1 MASVSAGAA
10 QQEAELDSA
19 PPRATTLD
27 WGNSAP
33 LALVA
38 FAVTTFILSM
48 INADAVAVGVTPVV
62 FGVALMFG
70 GLTQLIAG
78 IIQLRTGNTF
88 AGCLF
93 AGFGAFWMS
102 FFAFALWFAKE
113 VPPAQLG
120 HAQGLFIYAFGI
132 FVVVMLAASLRTNAV
147 VVLALTI
154 LVFTFFFLGAG
165 FYGAHTTLIHW
176 GGYFGLAAAA
186 CAFYLALAELC
197 EFSYHRAVVPVWPL
211 SSHRWGRHKEP
222 AAAGH

>member
-1 MASVSAGAA
+1 MATVPADAA
-10 QQEAELDSA
+10 RQEAELDSA
-19 PPRATTLD
+19 PLRATTLD

-33 LALVA
+33 LALLA

-48 INADAVAVGVTPVV
+48 INADAVAVAVTPVV

-88 AGCLF
+88 AGVLF
-93 AGFGAFWMS
+93 SGFGAFWLS
-102 FFAFALWFAKE
+102 LFANVQWFLKD
-113 VPPAQLG
+113 VPASQFG

-132 FVVVMLAASLRTNAV
+132 FVVLMLAVSLRTNAV
-147 VVLALTI
+147 VVLALAI
-154 LVFTFFFLGAG
+154 LVVTFFFLGAG
-165 FYGAHTTLIHW
+165 NYGAHTTLIHW

-197 EFSYHRAVVPVWPL
+197 EFSYHRAVLPVWPL